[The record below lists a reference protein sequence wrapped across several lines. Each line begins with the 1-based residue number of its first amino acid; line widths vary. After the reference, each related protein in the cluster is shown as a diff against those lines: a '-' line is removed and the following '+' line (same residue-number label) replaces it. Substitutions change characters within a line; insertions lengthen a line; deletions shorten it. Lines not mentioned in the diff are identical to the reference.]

1 MSPNQKLNYSKNHL
15 HIQPPF
21 CGTVPNSLCKSNNT
35 NVFKTNIK
43 NYIFDSSNHPGSVG
57 FIILL
62 ISHFLLYSYDIRS
75 IFLVYMLLCYN
86 LNEFIIGLNTDF

>member
-1 MSPNQKLNYSKNHL
+1 M
-15 HIQPPF
+15 
-21 CGTVPNSLCKSNNT
+21 PNSLCKSNNT